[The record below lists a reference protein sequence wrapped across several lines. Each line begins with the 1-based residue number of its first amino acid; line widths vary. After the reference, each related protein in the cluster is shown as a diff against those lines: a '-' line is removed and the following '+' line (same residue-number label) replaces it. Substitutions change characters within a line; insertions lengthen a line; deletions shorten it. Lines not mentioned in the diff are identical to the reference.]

1 MSLPDSKNGRRVVVT
16 GIGTVSSLGI
26 GYAALRDGIFAGRSG
41 AGPITRFDA
50 SGLPVRVAA
59 EAREYSDDLL
69 PSDPRHHR
77 ILSRAMRLGLVAAN
91 ESLRMAKLDDQ
102 PELRA
107 NTACLM
113 TLNRQDIQLA
123 DFGESFARSM
133 LPGEGDQQYV
143 FSRSRLLNRGIRA
156 LHPLWLLSFIPNLA
170 VAHIAR
176 TFGLRGESNT
186 YTAEAA
192 AGLQLI
198 GDAANSIREGLYEI
212 ALCGGSDG
220 RIDPVSFARYL
231 ALGDVAEGGPEA
243 THMSVPFDVD
253 RQGYVFGEG
262 AAFLVLEE
270 AEHARNRGVPALAE
284 VVGSGGGSDG
294 FHPYNSHPEGRGLQ
308 IAINAALA
316 SAHRG
321 TDDIDAVVAAAASTQ
336 TLDAAESAALAS
348 VFGRREPCVT
358 APAGALGHTHSAVGA
373 FASVVA
379 VASLAAQAVPP
390 TANTRRPA
398 EGAPAGLVLGTRA
411 RATRVRTVLANA
423 VSPGGKAASTIFAEV
438 SS

>member
-1 MSLPDSKNGRRVVVT
+1 MSLADSTNKRRVVVT
-16 GIGTVSSLGI
+16 GIGAVSSLGI
-26 GYAALRDGIFAGRSG
+26 GYAALCDGLFAGRNG
-41 AGPITRFDA
+41 CGPISRFDA
-50 SGLPVRVAA
+50 GGLTVRAA
-59 EAREYSDDLL
+59 SEARDYTDDLL

-91 ESLRMAKLDDQ
+91 EALKSAGLDDQ

-107 NTACLM
+107 STACLM
-113 TLNRQDIQLA
+113 TLNRQDIHLA

-192 AGLQLI
+192 AGLQLV
-198 GDAANSIREGLYEI
+198 GDAAHCIREGLFDV

-231 ALGDVAEGGPEA
+231 ALGDVAESGPDS
-243 THMSVPFDVD
+243 TDLSRPFDAN
-253 RQGYVFGEG
+253 RCGYVFGEG

-270 AEHARNRGVPALAE
+270 AAHASRRGVPALAE
-284 VVGSGGGSDG
+284 VIGSGGGSDG
-294 FHPYNSHPEGRGLQ
+294 FHPYNPHPEGRGLQ
-308 IAINAALA
+308 IAMSAALA
-316 SAHRG
+316 SAGRDVG
-321 TDDIDAVVAAAASTQ
+321 AVDTVVAAAASTPAF
-336 TLDAAESAALAS
+336 DDAESAALAS
-348 VFGRREPCVT
+348 VFGRHEPSVT
-358 APAGALGHTHSAVGA
+358 APAGALGYTHSAVGA

-379 VASLAAQAVPP
+379 VAALAAQAVPP

-398 EGAPAGLVLGTRA
+398 QGAPSGLVYGTEA
-411 RATRVRTVLANA
+411 RSKRVRTVLANA
-423 VSPGGKAASTIFAEV
+423 VSPGGKAASTLFSEV